1 MTMISKH
8 LIFFIFHK
16 NPVTKIVFLYFKLF
30 VINYTD
36 HERLR
41 KELISDLESII
52 IMRSNKHF
60 CEVSFKF
67 VCLFVYLFVCLF
79 VPLENFSLIWS
90 HQYQLRASKFDLCS
104 TLVAILSSEGLLACH
119 TCKRNLFII
128 HI

>member
-67 VCLFVYLFVCLF
+67 VCLFVCLLVCLF
-79 VPLENFSLIWS
+79 V
-90 HQYQLRASKFDLCS
+90 CS
-104 TLVAILSSEGLLACH
+104 TREFFTNMESPIPVKGF
-119 TCKRNLFII
+119 KV
-128 HI
+128 